1 MSAFSARPYRLFNKI
16 QHYAWGSKNEQAFI
30 PKLLG
35 LKPQPD
41 LPYAEL
47 WMGIHPNAPSEVET
61 DAGRLTLIDF
71 IQSYPDEILGERVAR
86 QFGAQLP
93 FLFKVLS
100 AGEPL
105 SIQAHPNKEQA
116 VVLHARDPQH
126 YPDDNHK
133 PEIAIALDHLTAL
146 VGFCPE
152 QEIKETLR
160 LYPELVSFI
169 GQPVVQTFM
178 ESSSDRHHNAFQKLF
193 TTLMNKGSQH
203 VQDLETAL
211 GALEKRLQNK
221 QSLSEKEVLF
231 LELRAKYRTDIG
243 LFVIFF
249 LNLLHLQKGQGV
261 FLKAGLPH
269 AYVRGNIVECM
280 ANSDNVVRAGLTPKF
295 KDVKTLT
302 EILTYEMG
310 QPEIYRPSEKERQ
323 FVYRVPT
330 DEFSVRKL
338 AFGKEDTWEHP
349 VYSVE
354 ICVVVQG
361 NLVLEFGDQS
371 IRAGQGESFLLP
383 AALGAITLRAL
394 TPGEL
399 FCAFVP
405 VS

>member
-1 MSAFSARPYRLFNKI
+1 
-16 QHYAWGSKNEQAFI
+16 
-30 PKLLG
+30 
-35 LKPQPD
+35 
-41 LPYAEL
+41 
-47 WMGIHPNAPSEVET
+47 
-61 DAGRLTLIDF
+61 LIDF
-71 IQSYPDEILGERVAR
+71 IQSYPEEILGERVAR

-116 VVLHARDPQH
+116 VALHARDPQH

-152 QEIKETLR
+152 PEIEQTLR
-160 LYPELVSFI
+160 RYPELVSFI

-178 ESSSDRHHNAFQKLF
+178 ESSSSGRRHAFQKLF
-193 TTLMNKGSQH
+193 TTLMIKGSEQ
-203 VQDLETAL
+203 VSDLETAL
-211 GALEKRLQNK
+211 AALEKRLQNK

-231 LELRAKYRTDIG
+231 LELRAKYHTDIG

-269 AYVRGNIVECM
+269 AYVLGNIVECM

-302 EILTYEMG
+302 EILTYEMER
-310 QPEIYRPSEKERQ
+310 PEIYRPSEKEQQ

-338 AFGKEDTWEHP
+338 ELEKGSTWEHSLS
-349 VYSVE
+349 SVE

-361 NLVLEFGDQS
+361 RLVLEFGDQS
-371 IRAGQGESFLLP
+371 VKANQGDSFLLP
-383 AALGAITLRAL
+383 AALGAITFRAHADS
-394 TPGEL
+394 EL